1 MQKYGMLEEYD
12 KIILQS
18 KFILKECDL
27 CDNCLGRF
35 FINSAHLSSGKR
47 LGNKIRNSINSRAA
61 TKCYVCK
68 NLFSN
73 ADLYVR
79 MMQNA
84 SIGYEFSTFTVGAIL
99 KQSIIERDD
108 RLRSKFHLRGVDGI
122 KTAVTRELGKKFVK
136 KTKKR
141 IDHLSPDI
149 TFTINFRT
157 EQCNVK
163 TKPTFLYGRYIKD
176 KRGLP
181 QKGESCK
188 DCKGKGCIFC
198 NNHGIVSFDS
208 VEGKISQLLYEK
220 FETKQVKFTWIGGED
235 KTSLVMGDGRPFF
248 AKLLSPKKRNVR
260 LVKKS
265 NLGEIMVHALRT
277 IDVIPNGSIRFKSK
291 MKMWVSTKDNISSKK
306 LKKLKQLVAVP
317 IETVPI
323 VREALDYFT
332 GSTKKQ
338 HKREI
343 HKLKYKKISLQ
354 SFTVEI
360 EVDGGITIKRLVD
373 GIPFLGFRIIPNITS
388 LLGTQCSCEKFDVN
402 QIYLSK

>member
-1 MQKYGMLEEYD
+1 MLEEYD

-291 MKMWVSTKDNISSKK
+291 IKMWVSTKDNISSKK

>member
-1 MQKYGMLEEYD
+1 MLEEYD

-291 MKMWVSTKDNISSKK
+291 IKMWVSTKDNISSKK

-360 EVDGGITIKRLVD
+360 EVDGGITIKPLVD

>member
-1 MQKYGMLEEYD
+1 MLEEYD

-198 NNHGIVSFDS
+198 NNHGLVSFDS
-208 VEGKISQLLYEK
+208 IEGKISQLLYEK

-291 MKMWVSTKDNISSKK
+291 IKMWVSTKDNISSKK

>member
-1 MQKYGMLEEYD
+1 MLEEYD

-47 LGNKIRNSINSRAA
+47 LGNKIRNSINSRAV
-61 TKCYVCK
+61 TKCYICK
-68 NLFSN
+68 NLLSN
-73 ADLYVR
+73 ADLYVK

-84 SIGYEFSTFTVGAIL
+84 SMGYEFSTFTVGAIL

-108 RLRSKFHLRGVDGI
+108 KLRSKFHLHGVDGI

-141 IDHLSPDI
+141 IDHLLPDI

-291 MKMWVSTKDNISSKK
+291 IKMWVSTKDNISSKK

-360 EVDGGITIKRLVD
+360 EVDGGITIKPLVD

>member
-1 MQKYGMLEEYD
+1 MLEEYD

-18 KFILKECDL
+18 RSILRKWDL

-35 FINSAHLSSGKR
+35 FISSTNLSSAR
-47 LGNKIRNSINSRAA
+47 ILGNKIRNSINSRSVS
-61 TKCYVCK
+61 KCYICK

-73 ADLYVR
+73 MDHYVK
-79 MMQNA
+79 MMQNI
-84 SIGYEFSTFTVGAIL
+84 SIEYEFSTFIVGAIL

-108 RLRSKFHLRGVDGI
+108 KLRSKFHLRGVDGI
-122 KTAVTRELGKKFVK
+122 KTAITRELGKKFVK
-136 KTKKR
+136 KTKKH

-149 TFTINFRT
+149 TFIINFRT

-163 TKPTFLYGRYIKD
+163 TTPVFLYGRYIKD

-198 NNHGIVSFDS
+198 NNHGLVSFDS
-208 VEGKISQLLYEK
+208 VEGKISQFLYEK

-260 LVKKS
+260 LAKKS
-265 NLGEIMVHALRT
+265 NLDEITIHTLRN
-277 IDVIPNGSIRFKSK
+277 IDIIPNGSIRFKSK
-291 MKMWVSTKDNISSKK
+291 IKILVSTKNNISSNR
-306 LKKLKQLVAVP
+306 LKKLKQLVTIP
-317 IETVPI
+317 IEIT
-323 VREALDYFT
+323 D
-332 GSTKKQ
+332 SDNKQ
-338 HKREI
+338 HKKTI
-343 HKLKYKKISLQ
+343 HRLKYKKNSLR
-354 SFTVEI
+354 SFIVEI
-360 EVDGGITIKRLVD
+360 EADGGIPIKHFV
-373 GIPFLGFRIIPNITS
+373 GGSNITPNIS
-388 LLGTQCSCEKFDVN
+388 DLLGTQCSCKKFDIN

>member
-35 FINSAHLSSGKR
+35 FINSVHLSSGKR

-198 NNHGIVSFDS
+198 NNHGLVSFDS
-208 VEGKISQLLYEK
+208 IEGKISQLLYEK

-291 MKMWVSTKDNISSKK
+291 IKMWVSTKDNISSKK

>member
-84 SIGYEFSTFTVGAIL
+84 SIGYEFSTFAVGAIL

-291 MKMWVSTKDNISSKK
+291 IKMWVSTKDNISSKK
-306 LKKLKQLVAVP
+306 LKNLKQLVAVP